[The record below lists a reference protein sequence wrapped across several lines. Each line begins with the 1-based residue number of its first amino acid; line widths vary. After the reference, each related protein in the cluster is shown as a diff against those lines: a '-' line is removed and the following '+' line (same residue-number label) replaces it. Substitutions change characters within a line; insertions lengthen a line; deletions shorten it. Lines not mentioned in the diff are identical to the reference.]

1 MATQESLN
9 ESYGIFMENIT
20 WLRKTHGISKT
31 EMAKLLRISVKSLNR
46 MEQGEMPP
54 RTSAKVLF
62 RAQDAFG
69 IHPSVLLSYR
79 LGK

>member
-9 ESYGIFMENIT
+9 EAYGIFMENMA
-20 WLRKTHGISKT
+20 WLRKTHKLSRT
-31 EMAKLLRISVKSLNR
+31 EMAKLLHISVKSLDR

-54 RTSAKVLF
+54 RTSSKVLF
-62 RAQDAFG
+62 RIQDAFG
-69 IHPSVLLSYR
+69 VHPAELLGRR